1 MSYPV
6 RRSAEHLGGPANVL
20 WIILN
25 GMGLTEAAVFVARR
39 RLESPQAQR
48 HRLENYL
55 FYFLLHVTA
64 WKLFVKLMKK
74 KMQAHH
80 LLIIRVS
87 CVFVPPNKLL

>member
-6 RRSAEHLGGPANVL
+6 QRLAEHLGGPANVL

-25 GMGLTEAAVFVARR
+25 GMGLTEATVFVAQR
-39 RLESPQAQR
+39 RLESSQAQR
-48 HRLENYL
+48 HCLEKYL
-55 FYFLLHVTA
+55 FYILLHVTA
-64 WKLFVKLMKK
+64 WKLFIKWMKK
-74 KMQAHH
+74 KMQAHY